1 MIEFGSQFTFEAKK
15 NNGNGP
21 RPEDG
26 KSGKGKETIKGT
38 GAKQPV
44 VIKKG

>member
-1 MIEFGSQFTFEAKK
+1 MIEFESQFTFQAKK
-15 NNGNGP
+15 DKGNGP

-26 KSGKGKETIKGT
+26 KSGKGKETIRGT
-38 GAKQPV
+38 GAKQPI